1 MENKGLYYKSN
12 DKWDGGCWNTLR
24 EEQSRVVYVGKRGDK
39 TIGGHREY
47 WTDITEKD
55 EYEKVNLSIVRLK
68 EEYYFIDNEIVKY
81 IEILYSLEFAEKS
94 LYLKI
99 KYVTDDKTKIMLFNC
114 GISSILSKLLQEKY
128 SDMFEA
134 DIGNTTVIFSENLIF
149 EMLKNNEK
157 DNLILEVKMNA
168 QE

>member
-1 MENKGLYYKSN
+1 
-12 DKWDGGCWNTLR
+12 
-24 EEQSRVVYVGKRGDK
+24 
-39 TIGGHREY
+39 
-47 WTDITEKD
+47 
-55 EYEKVNLSIVRLK
+55 
-68 EEYYFIDNEIVKY
+68 
-81 IEILYSLEFAEKS
+81 
-94 LYLKI
+94 
-99 KYVTDDKTKIMLFNC
+99 MLFNC